1 MFAPSKIKSGARA
14 VALAFALAGSSFS
27 AHAVLERIG
36 PVSTVPSEG
45 GFPSWYQDT
54 TGISMQFC
62 GPKND
67 SELAGG
73 WCLLLPGNVNA
84 TPETFPSEF
93 FIEHFY
99 FAGTA
104 IMDHPTAGG
113 AKSLLVVAQEA
124 TFDNG
129 FDVVPGEQVVF
140 SRIRVRLT
148 PAPVTGTYRFIHPY
162 GEEVVQGVAGE
173 RISFT
178 EDVGVTCVGTFECS
192 IGSRLGPFLLPSA
205 TPGGAEMP
213 ALTAANPTPDT
224 DPSHFNGAFTPT
236 PYPGTGDAYIADPA
250 RIGPVTGS
258 SLPDF
263 VDSNGNLRNHNIFRI
278 EGPPGSALG
287 VDPATGAVVDWAET
301 TNFNLAGRLYAG
313 AMTGNASVSRASY
326 TRNANGLKL
335 DVLASGSPATGARL
349 PGQPAPES
357 ITPALTFFD
366 APCAGTVDALGT
378 VRPPFSAP
386 LGATE
391 TQMFNTGESYWG
403 QARPAALPAA
413 VCVKHGNA
421 RDAFGNI
428 VPAFL
433 PKNVTDEVTVTQ
445 ALYDPATTSLTVAA
459 VSSDETEPPAL
470 KLAYQGYSGD
480 LAGGQIVVPNMVT
493 PPSKVRVLSSAS
505 GTSEYQVKTVIQAA
519 PAPDAPV
526 AVADAYAY
534 TEDSGAHILDIL
546 ANDLNV
552 TGATVNVTSAP
563 SFGAAVVN
571 ADGTVTYTANPNAYG
586 ADSFTYK
593 VTVGALVSGS
603 ATVSLDLA
611 PVNDAPVAVD
621 DTATATQGTPLQIN
635 VLANDTDPDGPADLS
650 AAILVGGA
658 PAGTTITGGAGGIF
672 TFNTLQAGGPYV
684 FNYRA
689 QDQSLTASANTGQ
702 VTVTVIAAEQ
712 ALINRNQYVVR
723 NSQLTVEGT
732 TTPAGNQTVTILW
745 LDNAGN
751 SLGTA
756 ATTVAAAGRWKI
768 GKLRVTKPALA
779 TRIVA
784 TTPAAPYDPANQ
796 ANTATLILK

>member
-14 VALAFALAGSSFS
+14 IALAFALAGSSFS
-27 AHAVLERIG
+27 AHAVLERVG

-84 TPETFPSEF
+84 TPETFPSDF

-99 FAGTA
+99 YAATA
-104 IMDHPTAGG
+104 IMDHPGIA
-113 AKSLLVVAQEA
+113 AKSLLVLAQEA
-124 TFDNG
+124 SFANG
-129 FDVVPGEQVVF
+129 FNVVPGEQIVF

-162 GEEVVQGVAGE
+162 GEEVVQGVAGT

-178 EDVGVTCVGTFECS
+178 DDVGLTCLGSFDCS
-192 IGSRLGPFLLPSA
+192 LGSRLGPFLLPSA

-224 DPSHFNGAFTPT
+224 DPNHFNGAFAPT

-263 VDSNGNLRNHNIFRI
+263 VDSTGKLRNHNIFRI

-301 TNFNLAGRLYAG
+301 TAFALAGRLYAG
-313 AMTGNASVSRASY
+313 AMTGNSSVSRASY
-326 TRNANGLKL
+326 TSNANGLKL
-335 DVLASGSPATGARL
+335 DVLASGSPATGARM
-349 PGQPAPES
+349 PTQPAPES

-366 APCAGTVDALGT
+366 APCEGTVDALGT
-378 VRPPFSAP
+378 VQPPFSAP
-386 LGATE
+386 VGATE

-403 QARPAALPAA
+403 QTRPAAVPSA

-428 VPAFL
+428 VPVFL
-433 PKNVTDEVTVTQ
+433 PKSVTDEVTVTQ
-445 ALYDPATTSLTVAA
+445 ALYDPSTRSLSVAA
-459 VSSDETEPPAL
+459 VSSDENAPPAL
-470 KLAYQGYSGD
+470 KLAYQGYNGD
-480 LAGGQIVVPNMVT
+480 LSGGQIVVPNMLT

-505 GTSEYQVKTVIQAA
+505 GSSEYQVKTVIQAA

-526 AVADAYAY
+526 AVADAYTFA
-534 TEDSGAHILDIL
+534 EDSGAHVLGIL
-546 ANDLNV
+546 ANDLNATGGTV
-552 TGATVNVTSAP
+552 TLSSAP
-563 SFGAAVVN
+563 SFGTAVVN
-571 ADGTVTYTANPNAYG
+571 ADGTVTYASNPNAYG
-586 ADSFTYK
+586 VDSFTYT

-603 ATVSLDLA
+603 ATVSLNLT

-621 DTATATQGTPLQIN
+621 DSATVPQGTTIQIN
-635 VLANDTDPDGPADLS
+635 VLANDTDPDGSADLFDAVLS
-650 AAILVGGA
+650 TGA
-658 PAGTTITGGAGGIF
+658 PGATISGGAGGIF
-672 TFNTLQAGGPYV
+672 NFNALAAGTYTFD
-684 FNYRA
+684 YRA
-689 QDQSLTASANTGQ
+689 RDKSLTPSANTGR
-702 VTVTVIAAEQ
+702 VTVTVTPAEQ
-712 ALINRNQYVVR
+712 AQINRNEYVVR
-723 NSQLTVEGT
+723 SSRLTVEGT
-732 TTPAGNQTVTILW
+732 TTPAGNQSITVLW

-756 ATTVAAAGRWKI
+756 ATTVATAGVWKV
-768 GKLRVTKPALA
+768 KNVQVTKPALA
-779 TRIVA
+779 TMIVA

-796 ANTATLILK
+796 ANVATIIPK

>member
-14 VALAFALAGSSFS
+14 IALALALAGSSFS
-27 AHAVLERIG
+27 AHAVLERVG
-36 PVSTVPSEG
+36 PVSTDPSVG

-62 GPKND
+62 NPRND

-84 TPETFPSEF
+84 IPEVFPSNF

-99 FAGTA
+99 YAATA
-104 IMDHPTAGG
+104 LMDHPTAGG
-113 AKSLLVVAQEA
+113 AKSLLVLAQEA
-124 TFDNG
+124 SFANG
-129 FDVVPGEQVVF
+129 FDVVPGEQIVF

-162 GEEVVQGVAGE
+162 GEEVVQGVAGT

-178 EDVGVTCVGTFECS
+178 DDVGLTCLGTFDCS
-192 IGSRLGPFLLPSA
+192 LSSRLGPFLLPSA

-213 ALTAANPTPDT
+213 ALTAANPVPDS
-224 DPSHFNGAFTPT
+224 DPAHFPGGFAPT

-263 VDSNGNLRNHNIFRI
+263 VDSTGKLRNHNIFRI

-287 VDPATGAVVDWAET
+287 VDPATGQVVDWAET
-301 TNFNLAGRLYAG
+301 TAFALAGRLYAG
-313 AMTGNASVSRASY
+313 AMTGNSSVSRASY
-326 TRNANGLKL
+326 TSNANGLKL
-335 DVLASGSPATGARL
+335 DVLATGSPATGARM
-349 PGQPAPES
+349 PTQPAPES

-378 VRPPFSAP
+378 VQPPFSAP
-386 LGATE
+386 VGATE
-391 TQMFNTGESYWG
+391 TQMFNTGEFYWG
-403 QARPAALPAA
+403 QTRPATVPSA

-428 VPAFL
+428 VPVFL

-445 ALYDPATTSLTVAA
+445 ALYDPSTKSLSVAA
-459 VSSDETEPPAL
+459 VSSDETAPPTL
-470 KLAYQGYSGD
+470 TLAYPGYSGD
-480 LAGGQIVVPNMVT
+480 LSGGQIVVSNMVT
-493 PPSKVRVLSSAS
+493 PPAKVRVLSSAS
-505 GTSEYQVKTVIQAA
+505 GSTDYQVKTVIQAA

-526 AVADAYAY
+526 ATADAYSFA
-534 TEDSGAHILDIL
+534 EDSGAHVLAVL
-546 ANDLNV
+546 ANDLNA
-552 TGATVNVTSAP
+552 TGGTVALSSPP
-563 SFGAAVVN
+563 SLGTAVVN
-571 ADGTVTYTANPNAYG
+571 ADGTVTYTPNANANG
-586 ADSFTYK
+586 VDSFTYT
-593 VTVGALVSGS
+593 VTVGTLVSGS
-603 ATVSLDLA
+603 ATVSLDIT

-621 DTATATQGTPLQIN
+621 DTANAVANTPIQIN
-635 VLANDTDPDGPADLS
+635 VLANDTDPDGAADLF
-650 AAILVGGA
+650 AATLSGGA

-672 TFNTLQAGGPYV
+672 TFNASAGGTYV

-712 ALINRNQYVVR
+712 VLINKAEYTLRNGR
-723 NSQLTVEGT
+723 LTVEGT
-732 TTPAGNQTVTILW
+732 TTPAGNQSVTILW
-745 LDNAGN
+745 LDDAGN

-756 ATTVAAAGRWKI
+756 ATTVAAAGVWKI
-768 GKLRVTKPALA
+768 KNLAVARPALA

-784 TTPAAPYDPANQ
+784 TTPASPYDPANQ
-796 ANTATLILK
+796 ANVSPLTLK